1 MFVPPQD
8 FTLFWAGFH
17 VLMGGGNPYDPAQL
31 QALLSNVGS
40 PYSATPIYYSPL
52 LFLILAPILALP
64 LEWASLAM
72 MSLNFIL
79 PILIVRI
86 SAIVLGAWISPLR
99 SALLALIF
107 PPVVMAII
115 LGQSSS
121 IVAASL
127 VVTVY
132 LHRKGFLSAAGIT
145 ILPALLK
152 PHLVSLVLIYLALK
166 RGGIN
171 MRFILAALA
180 SLAAAS
186 IAVEY
191 IFPGVHAN
199 YLKNSQD
206 PLIWLGHSPV
216 TALRLA
222 FDLFESK
229 VLAFLPFGI
238 AAVMVVSGRLLGRI
252 EGIDHIILLTCISA
266 LVTPYIW
273 IMDFVTLLPAVLAIS
288 IAGERW
294 KAAVYITSA
303 LALVISLELGINWQS
318 WLLSVAVSLAFV
330 CSRRP
335 SILKSSMGA

>member
-1 MFVPPQD
+1 
-8 FTLFWAGFH
+8 
-17 VLMGGGNPYDPAQL
+17 
-31 QALLSNVGS
+31 
-40 PYSATPIYYSPL
+40 
-52 LFLILAPILALP
+52 
-64 LEWASLAM
+64 
-72 MSLNFIL
+72 
-79 PILIVRI
+79 
-86 SAIVLGAWISPLR
+86 
-99 SALLALIF
+99 
-107 PPVVMAII
+107 MAII